1 MGKKGFIKILIYM
14 VLFVVIQTYFQN
26 SESFTLIMSRWTSYF
41 VPLIWAVLIAILLEP
56 VVNYF
61 DKKLKKNKI
70 FSVIIALVLVV
81 LIVVA
86 FVLMVVPQIIL
97 TVKELNN
104 LYPYILEK
112 VRVFAEKIF
121 EILKEKNITLIN
133 EEEFYKTIMTGV
145 KNNFSNIQEIL
156 VSLFKNIAL
165 WTAGIAKFSF
175 GLMLAI
181 LILLDKERYIEI
193 EKNIIKIIFGETKMD
208 YVLEKL
214 NMTREI
220 FLNYISGKLMV
231 SFVVGL
237 AVFLVLFV
245 TKTPYA
251 LLSGVLL
258 GLGNMIPYVGSI
270 VGSIV
275 AGLLIVIVSPYK
287 ILYLGLAIF
296 ISQLIDG
303 FVLGPK
309 IIGEKVGLSAF
320 WVFISMIIFG
330 GLFGILGMFL
340 GVPLMCVIKMFYRDL
355 LKYRKEKDK
364 KLRELR

>member
-1 MGKKGFIKILIYM
+1 MEKKGFIKILIYM

-70 FSVIIALVLVV
+70 FSVIVALVLVV
-81 LIVVA
+81 LIVIA

-270 VGSIV
+270 VGSII

-296 ISQLIDG
+296 VSQLIDG

-340 GVPLMCVIKMFYRDL
+340 GVPLMCVIIN
-355 LKYRKEKDK
+355 
-364 KLRELR
+364 

>member
-1 MGKKGFIKILIYM
+1 MEKKGFIKILIYM

-26 SESFTLIMSRWTSYF
+26 SESFTTIISRWTSYF
-41 VPLIWAVLIAILLEP
+41 IPLIWAILIAILLEP
-56 VVNYF
+56 VVDYF
-61 DKKLKKNKI
+61 DKKLKKNKF
-70 FSVIIALVLVV
+70 FSVMIAVILVI
-81 LIVVA
+81 LIVIA
-86 FVLMVVPQIIL
+86 FVLMIVPQIVL

-104 LYPYILEK
+104 LYPYISEK
-112 VRVFAEKIF
+112 VKVFSEKIF
-121 EILKEKNITLIN
+121 VILKEKNITLIN
-133 EEEFYKTIMTGV
+133 EEEFYKTVITGL

-156 VSLFKNIAL
+156 MSLFKNIAL

-175 GLMLAI
+175 GLLLAI
-181 LILLDKERYIEI
+181 LILLDKNRYIKI
-193 EKNIIKIIFGETKMD
+193 EKNIMKIIFGEKRME

-231 SFVVGL
+231 SFVVGF
-237 AVFLVLFV
+237 AVFLVLFI

-270 VGSIV
+270 VGSII

-287 ILYLGLAIF
+287 ILYLGIAIL

-303 FVLGPK
+303 FILGPK

-330 GLFGILGMFL
+330 GLFGIVGMFL
-340 GVPLMCVIKMFYRDL
+340 GVPLMCIIKMFYKDL
-355 LKYRKEKDK
+355 LKYREEKDK
-364 KLRELR
+364 KLKELR